1 MYEIADLFDM
11 RSAVGAKLES
21 MLLERGFTKAGFCKA
36 AGISRPT
43 LDKLLSA
50 GITNKTNYEKHI
62 TKVLDGLKI
71 SADMLM
77 GNSPNRFNQTRLLKQ
92 LLRVDEKQ
100 LAERTGVSTAR
111 LKEIEAG
118 AKAEISE
125 LRDLAYALRT
135 GVRSLLGTNYFPP
148 QIARWK
154 ASLDRCSAGEELA
167 ENGFWGHIG
176 ILPSSSEKYL
186 WYPITGTTRSMVY
199 GWIGHGY
206 LVIPC
211 MNNKVLLINT
221 SNVNRIVLLDDGCGA
236 PSSCTWDSSVDEG
249 EVPPV
254 IYESLSDYTYYEET
268 EEQIPEKLISPNL
281 CKVMASYV
289 EKDDGTSDA
298 LLSEGAVVCCYA
310 DGKTERY
317 NIDFGQ
323 EQSLSLEISL
333 IYEFGDEAS
342 DERFLFFHDE
352 DGAENFL
359 NKEKISIIE
368 LPLFNIEEAICK
380 EQEEAL
386 AE

>member
-21 MLLERGFTKAGFCKA
+21 ILLERGFTKAGFCKA

-50 GITNKTNYEKHI
+50 GITNETNYEKHI

-92 LLRVDEKQ
+92 LLRVGEKQ

-118 AKAEISE
+118 AEAEISE

-135 GVRSLLGTNYFPP
+135 GVRSLLGINYFPP
-148 QIARWK
+148 QIAKWE
-154 ASLDRCSAGEELA
+154 ASLDRCGAGEELA
-167 ENGFWGHIG
+167 KNGFWGHMG

-199 GWIGHGY
+199 VWNGHRY

-221 SNVNRIVLLDDGCGA
+221 SNVNRIVLLDDSCDE
-236 PSSCTWDSSVDEG
+236 PSSCPWDPSVDDG

-254 IYESLSDYTYYEET
+254 IYESLSDYTYYKEIEGK
-268 EEQIPEKLISPNL
+268 IPENVISPNL
-281 CKVMASYV
+281 CEEMASYL
-289 EKDDGTSDA
+289 EEDDGTSGA
-298 LLSEGAVVCCYA
+298 LLSEGAAVCRYA

-342 DERFLFFHDE
+342 DESFLFFHDE

-359 NKEKISIIE
+359 NKEKISILE
-368 LPLFNIEEAICK
+368 LPLFNIEEAICR
-380 EQEEAL
+380 EQEEEL

>member
-21 MLLERGFTKAGFCKA
+21 MLLERGFTKASFCKA

-62 TKVLDGLKI
+62 AKALESLKI
-71 SADMLM
+71 SADMFM

-118 AKAEISE
+118 AEAEISE

-148 QIARWK
+148 QIARWE
-154 ASLDRCSAGEELA
+154 ASLDRCSAGDELA
-167 ENGFWGHIG
+167 ENGFWGHVG

-186 WYPITGTTRSMVY
+186 WYPITGTARSMVY
-199 GWIGHGY
+199 GWIEHGY

-211 MNNKVLLINT
+211 MNNKVLWINT
-221 SNVNRIVLLDDGCGA
+221 KNVDRIILLDDACDA
-236 PSSCTWDSSVDEG
+236 PEACNWDQPVDYGETPSV
-249 EVPPV
+249 V
-254 IYESLSDYTYYEET
+254 YESLRDYIDYSDSGEKV
-268 EEQIPEKLISPNL
+268 PEDVISQNL
-281 CKVMASYV
+281 CEFLDSYV
-289 EKDDGTSDA
+289 KKNEGTGDI
-298 LLSEGAVVCCYA
+298 LSSEEAAVFYYA
-310 DGKTERY
+310 GGKIEQHH
-317 NIDFGQ
+317 IDFDQ

-342 DERFLFFHDE
+342 DERFLFFQDY
-352 DGAENFL
+352 DGTENFS
-359 NKEKISIIE
+359 NKDNVSIIE

-380 EQEEAL
+380 EQEEEL

>member
-21 MLLERGFTKAGFCKA
+21 MLLERGFTKAAFCKA

-62 TKVLDGLKI
+62 AKVLASLKI

-77 GNSPNRFNQTRLLKQ
+77 ENSPNRFNQTRLLKQ

-118 AKAEISE
+118 AEAEISE

-148 QIARWK
+148 QIARWE
-154 ASLDRCSAGEELA
+154 ASLDRCGAGDELA
-167 ENGFWGHIG
+167 KNGFWGHMG

-199 GWIGHGY
+199 GWIEHGY

-211 MNNKVLLINT
+211 MNNKVLWINT
-221 SNVNRIVLLDDGCGA
+221 KNVDRIILLDDACDA
-236 PSSCTWDSSVDEG
+236 PEACNWDQSVDHG
-249 EVPPV
+249 ETPSVV
-254 IYESLSDYTYYEET
+254 YESLRDYIDYSDSGEKV
-268 EEQIPEKLISPNL
+268 PEDVISPNL
-281 CKVMASYV
+281 CEFLDSYV
-289 EKDDGTSDA
+289 KKNEDTGDI
-298 LLSEGAVVCCYA
+298 LSSEEAAVFYYA
-310 DGKTERY
+310 GGKIEQHH
-317 NIDFGQ
+317 IDFDQ

-342 DERFLFFHDE
+342 DERFLFFHDD

-368 LPLFNIEEAICK
+368 LPLLNMEEAICK
-380 EQEEAL
+380 EQEEEL

>member
-21 MLLERGFTKAGFCKA
+21 MLLERGFTKASFCKA

-50 GITNKTNYEKHI
+50 SITNKTNYEKHI
-62 TKVLDGLKI
+62 TKVLDSLKI

-100 LAERTGVSTAR
+100 LAERTGVSMAR

-118 AKAEISE
+118 AEAEISE

-148 QIARWK
+148 QIARWE
-154 ASLDRCSAGEELA
+154 ASLDHCSVGNELA

-176 ILPSSSEKYL
+176 ILPSSFEKYL

-199 GWIGHGY
+199 SWIGHRY

-221 SNVNRIVLLDDGCGA
+221 NNVDRIVLLDDGCSA

-249 EVPPV
+249 DVPPV
-254 IYESLSDYTYYEET
+254 VYELFDDYTYYKEIEGK
-268 EEQIPEKLISPNL
+268 IPENVISPNL
-281 CKVMASYV
+281 CEFLDSYV
-289 EKDDGTSDA
+289 KKNEGTGDI
-298 LLSEGAVVCCYA
+298 LSSEEAAVFYSA
-310 DGKTERY
+310 GGKIEQHH
-317 NIDFGQ
+317 IDFGQ
-323 EQSLSLEISL
+323 KQSLGLEISL

-342 DERFLFFHDE
+342 DERFLFFQDY
-352 DGAENFL
+352 DGTENFIS
-359 NKEKISIIE
+359 KEKISLIE

-380 EQEEAL
+380 EQEEEL
-386 AE
+386 TE